1 MGERLTA
8 VDSWRRGPQ
17 EGTVAPQRRKDERA
31 AQKEVRVLLEMSSEH
46 PSSQPRDMSTSIP
59 EIDAGN
65 FASARWVLCPPSAIK
80 VVCWN
85 INRGLQLER
94 IIDFLGRSKA
104 DLNARRTHHLHIARE
119 IAQRL
124 QLNYVFG
131 REFQE
136 LTQGTRQ
143 SPAYHGQATLSPWPL
158 SNARILRFQQQS
170 GFWRPHWF
178 LPEMEPFQERLGG
191 RIALVADANVGGKAI
206 TTYNLHLE
214 SRGDD
219 RLRAAQLEETLQDAR
234 RYGKDT
240 PIVLAGDLNMD
251 VSAGNVA
258 QMIERAG
265 FQDAFRSQH
274 VPTTPDSLFAEGRV
288 IDWVFARALRSSSA
302 QIHGSVSG
310 SDHYP
315 LSVRM
320 DFC

>member
-1 MGERLTA
+1 
-8 VDSWRRGPQ
+8 
-17 EGTVAPQRRKDERA
+17 VAPQRE
-31 AQKEVRVLLEMSSEH
+31 KEVRVLLKLGWGRSS
-46 PSSQPRDMSTSIP
+46 SKLMDISTSIP

-65 FASARWVLCPPSAIK
+65 FASARWVLCPPNSVK

-104 DLNARRTHHLHIARE
+104 DLLLLQEADLNARRTWHLHIARK

-124 QLNYVFG
+124 HLNYVFG

-143 SPAYHGQATLSPWPL
+143 SPAFHGQATLSPWPL
-158 SNARILRFQQQS
+158 ANARILRFQQQS
-170 GFWRPHWF
+170 NFWRPHWF
-178 LPEMEPFQERLGG
+178 LPEIEPFQERLGG
-191 RIALVADANVGGKAI
+191 RLALVADANVGGTKI
-206 TTYNLHLE
+206 VTYNLHLE

-219 RLRAAQLEETLQDAR
+219 RLRGSQLDETLKDAER
-234 RYGKDT
+234 DKMDT
-240 PIVLAGDLNMD
+240 PVILAGDLNMD

-258 QMIERAG
+258 QRIARAG

-274 VPTTPDSLFAEGRV
+274 AATTPHSLFADGRV
-288 IDWVFARALRSSSA
+288 IDWIFARGFHSGTA
-302 QIHGSVSG
+302 QVHRSVSG

-315 LSVRM
+315 LSARL
-320 DFC
+320 DFG